1 MLINIPLFPD
11 DGRPVLAQLGSI
23 NLASCAPYELM
34 HLIFENLVPNMVMHW
49 KGAFKWF
56 DHDNEAYRIDGDV
69 HQEIFYEPK
78 RLLESD
84 RAPETHR
91 VLRSPR
97 SVAEL
102 RGDSGQTLA
111 LN

>member
-1 MLINIPLFPD
+1 VRSRPFPAIIFLPD
-11 DGRPVLAQLGSI
+11 VLLHTA
-23 NLASCAPYELM
+23 
-34 HLIFENLVPNMVMHW
+34 
-49 KGAFKWF
+49 
-56 DHDNEAYRIDGDV
+56 
-69 HQEIFYEPK
+69 HQEIFYELET
-78 RLLESD
+78 LLESD